1 MKKLPLILLAGLM
14 IAGNARLFAQT
25 STQWPESSSSVSVF
39 GSSLLLIATPVNIS
53 FEKLYLRNNI
63 YLGYTYGPTILFL
76 TKSLYDSHGLGGHL
90 AFTLLT
96 GKRNRHFEGKLG
108 FSYTPFVLYSA
119 YGEDRFDIPFIPVVS
134 LGYRFQKPD
143 GKTFYRFALSTGGF
157 GFGLGYVFKTG
168 KVNHTRLPQ
177 SPHTVRKS

>member
-96 GKRNRHFEGKLG
+96 GKRNRHFEG
-108 FSYTPFVLYSA
+108 SSVSP
-119 YGEDRFDIPFIPVVS
+119 IP
-134 LGYRFQKPD
+134 L
-143 GKTFYRFALSTGGF
+143 LSFTQHME
-157 GFGLGYVFKTG
+157 KTG
-168 KVNHTRLPQ
+168 STYHSSLSCPLGTGSRSLTAKPFTALP
-177 SPHTVRKS
+177 